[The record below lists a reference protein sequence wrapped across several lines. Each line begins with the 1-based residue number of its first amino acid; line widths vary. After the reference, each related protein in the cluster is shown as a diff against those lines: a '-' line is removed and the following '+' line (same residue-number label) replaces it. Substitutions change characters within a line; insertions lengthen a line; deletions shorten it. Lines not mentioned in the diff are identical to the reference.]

1 MFIIQ
6 LLLFSSLSCYLAQ
19 QSSSLVYNGSEDIIP
34 LVDKSL
40 PDSEDII
47 PLVDKSFPDSED
59 INPLVDK
66 SPPDSEDIIP
76 LAADIILRELR
87 ECRQR
92 NQDLNQTIT
101 NMLKEMADMK
111 EYIESKEEKIT
122 HGSLSQ
128 QQKTMTEDII
138 QRLDTLSTR
147 GRWCGY
153 QDDWYPD
160 NSVFSYIRMFF
171 SDSNMNL
178 TETPLDLNTGAMN
191 SQ

>member
-6 LLLFSSLSCYLAQ
+6 LLLFSSLSCCLAQ
-19 QSSSLVYNGSEDIIP
+19 QSSSLVYNDSDDIIP
-34 LVDKSL
+34 PVEKSL
-40 PDSEDII
+40 
-47 PLVDKSFPDSED
+47 
-59 INPLVDK
+59 
-66 SPPDSEDIIP
+66 PDSEDIIP

-101 NMLKEMADMK
+101 NTLKEMADMK
-111 EYIESKEEKIT
+111 KYIESKEEKIT
-122 HGSLSQ
+122 QGSLIQ
-128 QQKTMTEDII
+128 QQGTKTEDII